1 MNSHIRELTSRFSQR
16 FFKPSRTLGGTR
28 ITNTYARL
36 LASTIIA
43 FSSFSLLWLLLAK
56 TDQIITVQGQL
67 QPAGRTTKVQLPQG
81 GIVKSIRVKEGEH
94 VSKGQLLVELDNDA
108 LIARQ
113 KSLIKSLEDKKIQ
126 LRFKHAEIVSLV
138 RSFNTKKLQL
148 QEALALEN
156 DIQNRYKSL
165 SKEGVV
171 PLIQYLQQISKVK
184 NLKLEILKSNQDF
197 MQARSSMLQEIQGYN
212 ISMNEFTSQLREAEV
227 LLRNQLI
234 RSPVAGIIFD
244 LKPST
249 GGFVGQSS
257 EAIMEVVPQDQLIAK
272 VDIPSADIGLV
283 KLNQPVDINIDAFPS
298 TDFGYIEGTL
308 TKISSDSL
316 PPDEQKRFARFPST
330 ITLENNSKFF
340 DKNPGIALKA
350 GMTLKANI
358 KLRRVSYFSLIFT
371 QFDNARKSIQKL

>member
-1 MNSHIRELTSRFSQR
+1 MNTYIREIKSRFSHR
-16 FFKPSRTLGGTR
+16 FFKSSRTLGGTR

-67 QPAGRTTKVQLPQG
+67 QPVGRTTKVQLPQG

-113 KSLIKSLEDKKIQ
+113 KYLTNSLEDKKIQ
-126 LRFKHAEIVSLV
+126 LRYKQVEIASLV

-148 QEALALEN
+148 QETLALEN
-156 DIQNRYKSL
+156 NIQSRYRSL

-184 NLKLEILKSNQDF
+184 NLQLEISKSNQDF
-197 MQARSSMLQEIQGYN
+197 IQARSSMLQDIQGYN
-212 ISMNEFTSQLREAEV
+212 ISINEFTSQLREAEV

-283 KLNQPVDINIDAFPS
+283 KSNQPVDINIDAFPS
-298 TDFGYIEGTL
+298 ADFGYIEGKL

-330 ITLENNSKFF
+330 ITLEYNSKFF
-340 DKNPGIALKA
+340 DKNPSISLKA